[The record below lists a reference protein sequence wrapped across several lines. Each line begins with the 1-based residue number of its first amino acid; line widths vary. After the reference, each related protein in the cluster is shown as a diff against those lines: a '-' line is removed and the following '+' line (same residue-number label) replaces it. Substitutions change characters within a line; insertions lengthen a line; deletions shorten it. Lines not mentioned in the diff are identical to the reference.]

1 MSRAEMIYLTTNN
14 IPLLTTLADLL
25 VLSLS
30 FLQGLCPLWERGE
43 RQVVSREA
51 SFGSREKEDEKA
63 PGSNPAPHYPIIY
76 YASN

>member
-1 MSRAEMIYLTTNN
+1 MIYLTTNN

-25 VLSLS
+25 VPSLS
-30 FLQGLCPLWERGE
+30 FRVCPLWERGE
-43 RQVVSREA
+43 KQIVSREA
-51 SFGSREKEDEKA
+51 PFGSREKEDEKA